1 MSPRDPARKVPLRLR
16 GQKGRGVLK
25 PMPFIINIY
34 IYINHNSEQ
43 SQEIQW
49 CQENDEKYGSTNGG
63 QATHGLL
70 QDVQEMSPPYVR
82 CQWQDFHDELI
93 KPKKEINCG
102 IHPMQKK
109 TSPKSKNTKKGW
121 NIEPRTI
128 PSHATL
134 W

>member
-1 MSPRDPARKVPLRLR
+1 MSLSQCLSSS
-16 GQKGRGVLK
+16 
-25 PMPFIINIY
+25 IYIY

-109 TSPKSKNTKKGW
+109 HPQNQKTQKRGGISNHEPSPVML
-121 NIEPRTI
+121 
-128 PSHATL
+128 PSGNLT
-134 W
+134 